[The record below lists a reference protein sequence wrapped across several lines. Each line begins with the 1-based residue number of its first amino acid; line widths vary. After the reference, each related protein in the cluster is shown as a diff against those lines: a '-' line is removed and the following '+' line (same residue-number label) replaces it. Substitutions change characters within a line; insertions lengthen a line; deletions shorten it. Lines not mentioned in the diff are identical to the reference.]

1 MCAFALKSTDRTR
14 SKGFVPPAFTSSQ
27 PALDKRWVAVLPL
40 QNLSPDPNDEY
51 FADGMTEELIST
63 ISKIPELS
71 VISRT
76 SVMGYKNKDKR
87 ASEIA
92 KELNVGTLLEGSVRK
107 AANKVRISI
116 QLIEAQSDKHI
127 WAENYD
133 RNLEDIFA
141 VQSEV
146 AEKVAS
152 SLQVKLTEGHKKEI
166 EKGGTPSTEAY
177 TQYLKGRLN
186 VDRFDRSSLMTAIK
200 HFNEA
205 LAHDPNYAL
214 AYSGLASAWT
224 KLGFQEI
231 VNPQE
236 AYQKAEQ
243 YAQRALELD
252 ESLPEAHLAL
262 AEALGNKY
270 DFAGRERELRRAIDL
285 NPNLARPYIQLAHLY
300 SFMNRW
306 DEGLQYIERA
316 LELDPLSV
324 MTLGQ
329 AGTYYLYAG
338 QYDKAIE
345 YLKDAMEVDPSNS
358 FYLDNLGLAYIQIG
372 SFEEGLAMVKRAFEM
387 SGGSTSYGDLAW
399 AYVKAHR
406 PEEARKLLAKLNPE
420 HNESVPPI
428 AAAGV
433 YAVLGE
439 KEKAIE
445 WLEKAYDEHS
455 GYLATVNGDFEFE
468 NLRDEPRFRAL
479 IEKIGLRKPM

>member
-1 MCAFALKSTDRTR
+1 M
-14 SKGFVPPAFTSSQ
+14 
-27 PALDKRWVAVLPL
+27 

-63 ISKIPELS
+63 ISKISELS

-76 SVMGYKNKDKR
+76 SVMGYKNKRDKR

-92 KELNVGTLLEGSVRK
+92 RELNVGTLLEGSVRK
-107 AANKVRISI
+107 AANRVRISV
-116 QLIEAQSDKHI
+116 QLIDAQSDKHL

-152 SLQVKLTEGHKKEI
+152 SLQVKLTEGKKKEI

-186 VDRFDRSSLMTAIK
+186 VDRLDRSSLMTAIK

-214 AYSGLASAWT
+214 AYSGLASAWAM
-224 KLGFQEI
+224 LGYQEI

-262 AEALGNKY
+262 AAALRNRY
-270 DFAGRERELRRAIDL
+270 DYAGRERELRRTIDL

-300 SFMNRW
+300 NDMNRR
-306 DEGLQYIERA
+306 DESLQYIERA

-324 MTLGQ
+324 TTVGQ

-345 YLKDAMEVDPSNS
+345 LLRDAMELDPSNS
-358 FYLDNLGLAYIQIG
+358 FYLNNLGLAYIQIG
-372 SFEEGLAMVKRAFEM
+372 IFEEGLAMVKRTSEM

-399 AYVKAHR
+399 AYVKAQR

-420 HNESVPPI
+420 QNESVPAI

-439 KEKAIE
+439 KEKAID
-445 WLEKAYDEHS
+445 WLERAYDEHS
-455 GYLATVNGDFEFE
+455 GYLEGIKNDFVFE
-468 NLRDEPRFRAL
+468 NLRTEPRVRAL
-479 IEKIGLRKPM
+479 IEKIGLKKPM